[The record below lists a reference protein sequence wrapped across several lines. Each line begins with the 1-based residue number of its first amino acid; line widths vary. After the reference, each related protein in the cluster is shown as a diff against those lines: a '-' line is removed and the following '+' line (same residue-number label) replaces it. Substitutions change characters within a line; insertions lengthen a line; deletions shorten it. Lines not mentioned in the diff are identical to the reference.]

1 MTLMK
6 TTGNLTTDIN
16 PKDPLVTQM
25 KFFEREMGGVI
36 PLDIVIDSRTENGIE
51 KSKLLRRVDKFQ
63 SRLDTFPN
71 LSRSLSLVDMLKFGR
86 QAYYGGDPLFYALP
100 NSQERTLISTSLPN
114 LKSENLDFLTAGFS
128 DSKNQKMRISVQA
141 KDLARPEM
149 SQLVGKVQ
157 NLANDIF
164 SKKNYDIQY
173 TGASVIFLRS
183 TKFLINNLV
192 LSLMLAIILI
202 SIIMAILFKTPR
214 MVVVAIIPNLL
225 PLLMTAG
232 LMGWFGIP
240 VKPSTV
246 LIFSISFGISID
258 DTLHYLARYRQELI
272 GNGHNISN
280 AAITAIRETGI
291 SMFYTSIVLFS
302 GFFIFLASDFGG
314 TQALGLLV
322 SITLVFA
329 MFSNLIL
336 LPSLLISLDK
346 VMTGS
351 EMENILIDLAEDE

>member
-1 MTLMK
+1 
-6 TTGNLTTDIN
+6 
-16 PKDPLVTQM
+16 
-25 KFFEREMGGVI
+25 
-36 PLDIVIDSRTENGIE
+36 
-51 KSKLLRRVDKFQ
+51 
-63 SRLDTFPN
+63 
-71 LSRSLSLVDMLKFGR
+71 
-86 QAYYGGDPLFYALP
+86 
-100 NSQERTLISTSLPN
+100 
-114 LKSENLDFLTAGFS
+114 
-128 DSKNQKMRISVQA
+128 
-141 KDLARPEM
+141 
-149 SQLVGKVQ
+149 
-157 NLANDIF
+157 
-164 SKKNYDIQY
+164 
-173 TGASVIFLRS
+173 
-183 TKFLINNLV
+183 
-192 LSLMLAIILI
+192 MLAIVLI

-272 GNGHNISN
+272 GNDHNISN